1 MNLSQEQKDYLLKVE
16 SEINKMFYEIQDLL
30 SEETNNLI
38 ADGLDALSAEV
49 VPLWEEKISN
59 MTIRNRTKPMK
70 AQIKEHFT
78 KVTNQ
83 RVYPAT
89 SEHAEDILFDFETPP
104 WLMDEHYNM
113 IIHFDGRL
121 FMVHSDDFDY
131 IE

>member
-1 MNLSQEQKDYLLKVE
+1 
-16 SEINKMFYEIQDLL
+16 
-30 SEETNNLI
+30 
-38 ADGLDALSAEV
+38 
-49 VPLWEEKISN
+49 
-59 MTIRNRTKPMK
+59 MK

-89 SEHAEDILFDFETPP
+89 SEHANIGKSINRVKTEDILFDFETPP

-121 FMVHSDDFDY
+121 FMVHSGDLFMVHSGDFDY
-131 IE
+131 VE

>member
-1 MNLSQEQKDYLLKVE
+1 
-16 SEINKMFYEIQDLL
+16 
-30 SEETNNLI
+30 
-38 ADGLDALSAEV
+38 
-49 VPLWEEKISN
+49 
-59 MTIRNRTKPMK
+59 MK
-70 AQIKEHFT
+70 AQIKNIFT

-89 SEHAEDILFDFETPP
+89 SQHANIGKSINRVKTEDILFDFETPP

-131 IE
+131 VWPNIKVIWYYHQVMNKLDKEILSVIIFLSIGEIIIGGLITFVIMMWL